1 MTSSYARFRKA
12 IEAELSTVL
21 ASGSTPLYDMMR
33 YHLGWVD
40 SRRSRLGAGK
50 MSRPILCLAACEAAG
65 GEWRRAVPAAAAIEL
80 VHNFSLIHDDIQ
92 DRSHE
97 RRGRPAIWKVWGEA
111 QAINAGDAM
120 YALAQ
125 TIMARL
131 ENRRVAPDK
140 IVLLSKMLNQASINL
155 CEGQY
160 LDISYEGQP
169 DISIQ
174 QYLDM
179 IGKKTASL
187 FELSLYAGALL
198 GTEDQT
204 RTRALRAFGR
214 NLGMAFQ
221 IHNDLLGIWGEAEES
236 KESPYT
242 DIFNKKKTLPVIY
255 TCQQADPEQK
265 ETLVRIMGKR
275 QLTMRDVRRIIR
287 LLNKTGARKYSE
299 KVRKRYHRQAM
310 NNLGRAGLAEE
321 DLAGMKAMA
330 DFLITASI

>member
-1 MTSSYARFRKA
+1 MANSYVRFREA
-12 IEAELSTVL
+12 IEAELTAVL
-21 ASGSTPLYDMMR
+21 NSRSSPLYDMMR

-40 SRRSRLGAGK
+40 NRRSRAGAGK
-50 MSRPILCLAACEAAG
+50 MSRPILCLAACEAVEG
-65 GEWRRAVPAAAAIEL
+65 DWRRAVPAAVSIEL
-80 VHNFSLIHDDIQ
+80 IHNFSLIHDDIQ

-97 RRGRPAIWKVWGEA
+97 RRGRPTVWKVWGEA

-125 TIMARL
+125 TSLTRL
-131 ENRRVAPDK
+131 GNKSVPADK
-140 IVLLSKMLNQASINL
+140 IVLLTRMLNQASINL
-155 CEGQY
+155 CEGQF
-160 LDISYEGQP
+160 LDISYESRT
-169 DISIQ
+169 DISTE

-187 FELSLYAGALL
+187 FELALYAGALL
-198 GTEDQT
+198 GTDDKT

-221 IHNDLLGIWGEAEES
+221 IHNDILGIWGEAEES

-242 DIFNKKKTLPVIY
+242 DIFNKKKTLPIIY
-255 TCQQADPEQK
+255 TSQQVNAGDK
-265 ETLVRIMGKR
+265 DTLACVMGKR
-275 QLTMRDVRRIIR
+275 KLTIRDVRRVIR
-287 LLNKTGARKYSE
+287 LLNRTGARKYSE

-310 NNLGRAGLAEE
+310 KNLDRAGLSEE
-321 DLAGMKAMA
+321 DINKMKAMA